1 MLRFPLLLLL
11 AATPWLAPPEA
22 LEGLKNPVP
31 AAQKKASLERGQA
44 LYAKE
49 CAGCH
54 GPQGKGDGPDGMYF
68 TTAPSD
74 LTAPAVRKQSD
85 AELFWKLSQG
95 RGDMKAYEKVY
106 DAAQRWDLV
115 NAVRALK

>member
-1 MLRFPLLLLL
+1 MPPILLL
-11 AATPWLAPPEA
+11 ALCAAPWTIAPAE
-22 LEGLKNPVP
+22 LKGLKNPSAKQ
-31 AAQKKASLERGQA
+31 AASVTRGQA
-44 LYAKE
+44 LYVKE

-54 GPQGKGDGPDGMYF
+54 GEQGKGDGPDGAYF

-74 LTAPAVRKQSD
+74 LTTRAVQDQGD
-85 AELFWKLSQG
+85 AVLFLKLTRG
-95 RGDMKAYEKVY
+95 RGDMKAYEMVY

>member
-11 AATPWLAPPEA
+11 ASTPWAIPPEA
-22 LEGLKNPVP
+22 LKGLKNPVP
-31 AAQKKASLERGQA
+31 GAQRQASAARGQA
-44 LYAKE
+44 LYVKE
-49 CAGCH
+49 CLGCH
-54 GPQGKGDGPDGMYF
+54 GAKGKGDGPDGLYF

-74 LTAPAVRKQSD
+74 LTTKRVQTQTD